1 MTNSSKHRM
10 VSFLWYV
17 ILQISFLACPDLIQW
32 NCFPLHDQQIWKPS
46 VWLRLFFEESLRFD
60 VLSRSLFFSVFCS
73 KAYQTIFSQHNFWRN
88 CCAWQALRGELF
100 RMPPERVQQDSLV
113 SFSWIQMK
121 TFLKLEFHFGYAVKK
136 VRVGLLELPVS
147 RLLVLWSDF
156 FILVNC
162 WWLVS
167 FI

>member
-1 MTNSSKHRM
+1 MICNTTNLLFSLPRSHPMKLISSSRPANLKT
-10 VSFLWYV
+10 
-17 ILQISFLACPDLIQW
+17 IGLA
-32 NCFPLHDQQIWKPS
+32 KT
-46 VWLRLFFEESLRFD
+46 
-60 VLSRSLFFSVFCS
+60 VLCRSLFFSVFCS

-88 CCAWQALRGELF
+88 YCAWQALRGELF

-121 TFLKLEFHFGYAVKK
+121 TFLKLEFRFGYAAKK

-147 RLLVLWSDF
+147 WLLVLWSDF